1 LDKLFL
7 LIMLV
12 LFHLEMKYDILQL
25 LLHLMHNLL
34 HNLLL
39 IHLHPLLLNNLH

>member
-1 LDKLFL
+1 
-7 LIMLV
+7 M
-12 LFHLEMKYDILQL
+12 LFHQEMKYDILLL

-39 IHLHPLLLNNLH
+39 IHLTRYY